1 MYPKILLIEQ
11 TGELRELLNEIR
23 SFATFNFISTTE
35 PSLAL
40 QLCDH
45 LSPNMIFVDFELP
58 ELHGYEFSQQ
68 VNGSFERPHIPLIA
82 VIHPAHII
90 EHRKSLYTVDNYL
103 FKPVNIDQL
112 RQNIQTYLLD
122 QPTYV

>member
-11 TGELRELLNEIR
+11 TGQLRKLLNDIR

-40 QLCDH
+40 QLCDY
-45 LSPNMIFVDFELP
+45 LSPNMIFVDFELS

-68 VNGSFERPHIPLIA
+68 VNGGFERPHIPLIA
-82 VIHPAHII
+82 IIHPAHII
-90 EHRKSLYTVDNYL
+90 EHNQSLYTVDNYL
-103 FKPVNIDQL
+103 FKPVTIDQL
-112 RQNIQTYLLD
+112 RKSIQTYLLD
-122 QPTYV
+122 KPTYV